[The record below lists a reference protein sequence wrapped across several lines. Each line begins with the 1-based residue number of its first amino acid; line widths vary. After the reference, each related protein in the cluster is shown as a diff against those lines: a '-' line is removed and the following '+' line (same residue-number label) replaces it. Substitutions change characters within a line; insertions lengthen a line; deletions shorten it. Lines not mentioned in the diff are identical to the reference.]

1 MSGAIKVEE
10 VKSYDELLCTS
21 GPFASMFRNVL
32 LKAKELNAS
41 DIHIEPKKDDL
52 VIRFRVNG
60 DLSEFIKLKGIYSK
74 PFLFEVK
81 KIAGMSIAQ
90 KGKPQD
96 SRVSYPS
103 IGIDL
108 RGSAI
113 PSIYDDKLVFRVIDN
128 ESSVNL
134 KALGHPEEVINILKD
149 SIKFKNGLILLS
161 GPTGSGK
168 SSTLYSILNLIDRKK
183 LNVITIE
190 DPVERIIEGTTPIH
204 VKKGFRFADA
214 LKSAMRQDPDV
225 IFIGEIRDKE
235 SAKIAIDASNTGH
248 LVISTIHANDCFS
261 VIERLEGLGVD
272 KVLIEKNLKFVGAQ
286 RLVKVLCP
294 KCKAKD
300 GTSYFKQSQSGCEY
314 CSFTGVVSR
323 RPILDYLKYPID
335 FDSSNDK
342 SRNNLKEIARKY
354 LVKGELCSKEWE
366 AIE

>member
-1 MSGAIKVEE
+1 M
-10 VKSYDELLCTS
+10 
-21 GPFASMFRNVL
+21 
-32 LKAKELNAS
+32 
-41 DIHIEPKKDDL
+41 
-52 VIRFRVNG
+52 
-60 DLSEFIKLKGIYSK
+60 
-74 PFLFEVK
+74 
-81 KIAGMSIAQ
+81 
-90 KGKPQD
+90 
-96 SRVSYPS
+96 
-103 IGIDL
+103 
-108 RGSAI
+108 
-113 PSIYDDKLVFRVIDN
+113 
-128 ESSVNL
+128 
-134 KALGHPEEVINILKD
+134 
-149 SIKFKNGLILLS
+149 S

-168 SSTLYSILNLIDRKK
+168 SSTLYSILSLVDRKK

-272 KVLIEKNLKFVGAQ
+272 KALIEKNLKFVGAQ

-294 KCKAKD
+294 KCKVKY
-300 GTSYFKQSQSGCEY
+300 GESFFKQNYKGCKN

-335 FDSSNDK
+335 FENSNEVD
-342 SRNNLKEIARKY
+342 RNNLKKIARKY
-354 LVKGELCSKEWE
+354 LVKGDLCLKEWE